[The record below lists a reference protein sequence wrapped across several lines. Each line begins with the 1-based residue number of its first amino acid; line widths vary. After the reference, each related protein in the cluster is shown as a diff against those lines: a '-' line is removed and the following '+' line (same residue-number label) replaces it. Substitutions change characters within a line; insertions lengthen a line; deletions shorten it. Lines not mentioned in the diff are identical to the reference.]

1 MGGGAA
7 GFGGHG
13 PHGLAGGRIHR
24 IGNLNGYSEDWMTR
38 TKKTIEDELKSRG
51 IAPEIINA
59 VVDKIEEKSCVMPVL
74 LAITTTALIC
84 TLIFVAIWE
93 STP

>member
-7 GFGGHG
+7 GFGGHV
-13 PHGLAGGRIHR
+13 RS
-24 IGNLNGYSEDWMTR
+24 IGHLNGYGEDWMAK
-38 TKKTIEDELKSRG
+38 TKKTIEDELRFRG
-51 IAPEIINA
+51 IAPETINEI
-59 VVDKIEEKSCVMPVL
+59 VSKIEEPSVVMPVL
-74 LAITTTALIC
+74 LAIVATAFVC